1 LTNSNDMVGVAKR
14 TFHTNESVAEVKDS
28 MTKRNLFSELTEGLD
43 ALRASRENHNTPSA
57 NTVPNVP
64 ETNSDKKDDS
74 GYLWL

>member
-1 LTNSNDMVGVAKR
+1 MVGVAKR

-43 ALRASRENHNTPSA
+43 ALRTNRENLNTPSA

>member
-1 LTNSNDMVGVAKR
+1 MVGVAKR
-14 TFHTNESVAEVKDS
+14 TFHTNESVAEVKAS
-28 MTKRNLFSELTEGLD
+28 ITKRNLFAELTEGLD
-43 ALRASRENHNTPSA
+43 ALRASRENLNTPSA